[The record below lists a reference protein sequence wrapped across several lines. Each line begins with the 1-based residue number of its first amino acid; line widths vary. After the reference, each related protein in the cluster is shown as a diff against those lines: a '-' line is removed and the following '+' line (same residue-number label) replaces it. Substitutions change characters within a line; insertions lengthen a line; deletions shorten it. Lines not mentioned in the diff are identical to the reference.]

1 MTNVKTGLY
10 APRPCRW
17 VVQGSDRKQAG
28 LITKMCYPYVD
39 NQNCE
44 IPVFYQTRQKE
55 PLVLRVSQ
63 KFINLAMRKLL
74 RTLETVI
81 SPKGVNC

>member
-55 PLVLRVSQ
+55 PLVLRVLT
-63 KFINLAMRKLL
+63 K
-74 RTLETVI
+74 
-81 SPKGVNC
+81 PKVHKSSHEEATKNFRNSDFSKRC